1 MNPTTIARTTTH
13 PKHAAR
19 PTDYDRVRESQAH
32 NAASQGVHV
41 PLLEGEGDHAFL
53 KGRHHYPEAA
63 AQIDQA
69 VGAFFTG
76 RVA

>member
-1 MNPTTIARTTTH
+1 MNPTTITRKSTA
-13 PKHAAR
+13 PNFA
-19 PTDYDRVRESQAH
+19 PLTDRDRMLEGRAH
-32 NAASQGVHV
+32 LAASQGIHV
-41 PLLEGEGDHAFL
+41 PLIEGEGDHAFL
-53 KGRHHYPEAA
+53 RGRHHYPEAA